1 MIYPWLE
8 ALSQQLFTQAD
19 QGKLHHA
26 LLMSG
31 IAGLGKHD
39 LAKELAQRLLCAQPH
54 HYGSCGVCH
63 SCQLFLAGNHPDFHQ
78 INETEKRLISIDTVR
93 QLNKVVA
100 ERAQQGTAKVVV
112 FDNAESFNESSANA
126 LLKTLEEPTDNS
138 YFILLCESVGRL
150 MPTITSRCQ
159 KILLHAPNDCLPWLT
174 QQGYRDVPAGLIQL
188 YQGAPLAVLQAL
200 KQQNATEYEQIAVE
214 FDQFIQGKSSS
225 FQLADFISQDLDT
238 RMNWFYYLLHDMQ
251 KVQVGVAKDKLI
263 FSNYHTL
270 LVRCSQQWSAV
281 TGYHLAEAW
290 LKLKQQFI
298 SHSGLK
304 KDLLLS
310 QYFIDL
316 KNKPGG

>member
-1 MIYPWLE
+1 MFI
-8 ALSQQLFTQAD
+8 QAD
-19 QGKLHHA
+19 KGKLHHA
-26 LLMSG
+26 LLVSG

-39 LAKELAQRLLCAQPH
+39 LAKHLAQRLLCTQPH
-54 HYGSCGVCH
+54 HNGSCGVCH
-63 SCQLFLAGNHPDFHQ
+63 SCQLFLVGNHPDFHQ

-100 ERAQQGTAKVVV
+100 ERAQQGIAKVVV

-159 KILLHAPNDCLPWLT
+159 KIMLHAPVDCLPWLA
-174 QQGYRDVPAGLIQL
+174 QQGYSDVPSGLIQL
-188 YQGAPLAVLQAL
+188 YQGAPLAILEAM
-200 KQQNATEYEQIAVE
+200 KQENATEYEQIAVE
-214 FDQFIQGKSSS
+214 FERFIQGQCTS
-225 FQLADFISQDLDT
+225 FQLADFINQDLDR
-238 RMNWFYYLLHDMQ
+238 RMDWFYYLLHDMQ
-251 KVQVGVAKDKLI
+251 KVQLGVAGNKLI
-263 FSNYHTL
+263 FSKFEAL
-270 LVRCSQQWSAV
+270 LVRCSERWSAV
-281 TGYHLAEAW
+281 TGYHLAQAW
-290 LKLKQQFI
+290 LNLKQQFV